1 MRMSTRL
8 ATLTMIFSLMAALAH
23 AQNWSVQINNGNRFR
38 VLTQFGGAAVLD
50 LETNLVWE
58 RTPGTT
64 QRPWS
69 DGFLTTAHISC
80 ATKAVGNRYGWRLPT
95 IQELASLGDTV
106 NTEPNLPTG
115 HPFILSSDQQ
125 SGTFWSATTAATELN
140 SQNHAWFLNFSPD
153 PASLV
158 LYAINASTKSVPRFV
173 WCVRGGSG
181 VDPQ

>member
-50 LETNLVWE
+50 LETSLVWE

-80 ATKAVGNRYGWRLPT
+80 ATKAVGNRYGWRHGVGDDVLKLAHLIARGLDPG
-95 IQELASLGDTV
+95 QVVALHEKPRHPQLGGKVLQFHHGCRELRQLDARR
-106 NTEPNLPTG
+106 
-115 HPFILSSDQQ
+115 
-125 SGTFWSATTAATELN
+125 
-140 SQNHAWFLNFSPD
+140 FL
-153 PASLV
+153 
-158 LYAINASTKSVPRFV
+158 
-173 WCVRGGSG
+173 
-181 VDPQ
+181 